1 MIALRTVGLRFLIVF
16 FISFD
21 VPADDI
27 LSQLFK
33 TEVQLA
39 ESGNAAAMYILGTM
53 YEEGTGV
60 DQNAEHAM
68 EWYRKAAARG
78 NREAAA
84 KLSSVIQKRG
94 ATSTKVD
101 PTSQATMYER
111 ARANALE
118 LKLVRERQA
127 AQKSRQ
133 EAEELKADTAARVRL
148 IEEQRTRDRAEAEK
162 AKEASEKARRLAEKT
177 NLLNEQLK
185 REKAEAENAHA
196 EAERLRLEAEN
207 ARLLDERLARD
218 RGQTPNSKSGSD
230 AATAPTD
237 NAAASHFKANPCETA
252 AARFMSTCQ

>member
-1 MIALRTVGLRFLIVF
+1 MALRTVALRFLIVF
-16 FISFD
+16 FMSFD

-33 TEVQLA
+33 TEEQLA

-60 DQNAEHAM
+60 DQSDERAM

-78 NREAAA
+78 NREAEA
-84 KLSSVIQKRG
+84 KLFNVNIKRG
-94 ATSTKVD
+94 TTPTKADSASKATI
-101 PTSQATMYER
+101 YER

-118 LKLVRERQA
+118 LKLARERQA
-127 AQKSRQ
+127 AEKARQ

-148 IEEQRTRDRAEAEK
+148 IEEQRTHDRAEADK
-162 AKEASEKARRLAEKT
+162 AKEAGEKARRLVEKT

-185 REKAEAENAHA
+185 REKAEAESARA
-196 EAERLRLEAEN
+196 EAEKLRLEAEN
-207 ARLLDERLARD
+207 ARLLGERLARD
-218 RGQTPNSKSGSD
+218 RGQAPNSPSGGD
-230 AATAPTD
+230 TTADPAD
-237 NAAASHFKANPCETA
+237 NAAATTHFKANPCETA